1 MNSLD
6 IILYILGAGA
16 LFLLFT
22 AGYALGHKDGK
33 REGYTLG
40 RSIGRTSTVGRYEF
54 PVLDRII
61 QDEMRKAVA
70 K

>member
-6 IILYILGAGA
+6 IILYVLGAGA

-22 AGYALGHKDGK
+22 AGYAVGHKDGK

-40 RSIGRTSTVGRYEF
+40 RSLGRSSRNDDFTQW
-54 PVLDRII
+54 VLDSA
-61 QDEMRKAVA
+61 RKAS

>member
-6 IILYILGAGA
+6 IILYLVGAAA

-33 REGYTLG
+33 REGYTAG
-40 RSIGRTSTVGRYEF
+40 RSIARGSGLSTILREIYEDGK
-54 PVLDRII
+54 VT
-61 QDEMRKAVA
+61 K
-70 K
+70 

>member
-33 REGYTLG
+33 REGYALG
-40 RSIGRTSTVGRYEF
+40 RDISRSISDKFALAHTPKPKVSE
-54 PVLDRII
+54 
-61 QDEMRKAVA
+61 
-70 K
+70 